1 MGTQRFFGVPVL
13 IVYSNGVNNFGGRL
27 GKDVKL
33 IYLFVSE
40 KCFQMRMWFP
50 HYPFFGVD
58 LLLLNPYKGFVPKT
72 IAGHYEWK
80 KICIATW
87 RIVAVFQNIQP
98 LGCPVGS

>member
-1 MGTQRFFGVPVL
+1 ML
-13 IVYSNGVNNFGGRL
+13 IVYSNGVSNFVGRL

-33 IYLFVSE
+33 FS
-40 KCFQMRMWFP
+40 
-50 HYPFFGVD
+50 GVD

-72 IAGHYEWK
+72 IAGHYERK
-80 KICIATW
+80 KISIATW